1 MLSKYSPNLQE
12 ILSLAIAIA
21 DKFRAIPQVIAVT
34 LAGSRTTGMANEAS
48 DYDFYIYV
56 EEDIPIDVREAL
68 AKQFAEHLE
77 INNQFWEPGDEWIDK
92 TSGLGIDIMYR
103 RTQWIEEQLERLLI
117 HYQASIGYSTCF

>member
-1 MLSKYSPNLQE
+1 M
-12 ILSLAIAIA
+12 SLAIARA
-21 DKFRAIPQVIAVT
+21 DKFRAIPQVIAVA
-34 LAGSRTTGMANEAS
+34 LAGYRTAGMANEAS

-77 INNQFWEPGDEWIDK
+77 INNQFWESGDEWIDK

-103 RTQWIEEQLERLLI
+103 RTQ
-117 HYQASIGYSTCF
+117 